1 MKKLLSLILV
11 IFLFSTN
18 TVFSEQKI
26 AFIDMDKVIST
37 SKAGSSIL
45 KQLTDLNKKN
55 LKFLNE
61 EEKKFKEKETKL
73 ISQKNIISEND
84 FKNKVNELKS
94 EINNY
99 NQNRNK
105 MLSDFNKLKIDN
117 TNNLLKLINPILVK
131 FSNDKEIAIILQKK
145 DLVVAKTQ
153 LDITDEVIKIVNSEV
168 KEFKINK

>member
-1 MKKLLSLILV
+1 MKKLLSSILV
-11 IFLFSTN
+11 IFLFFTN

-37 SKAGSSIL
+37 SKSGSSIL
-45 KQLTDLNKKN
+45 KQLTDLNNKN
-55 LKFLNE
+55 LKFLKN

-84 FKNKVNELKS
+84 FKNNVKKLKS
-94 EINNY
+94 EIKNY

-105 MLSDFNKLKIDN
+105 MMADFNKLKIDN
-117 TNNLLKLINPILVK
+117 TNNLLKLINPILIK
-131 FSNDKEIAIILQKK
+131 FSNDKEIAIIFQKK

-153 LDITDEVIKIVNSEV
+153 LDITDDVIKIINSEV
-168 KEFKINK
+168 KEFKIK